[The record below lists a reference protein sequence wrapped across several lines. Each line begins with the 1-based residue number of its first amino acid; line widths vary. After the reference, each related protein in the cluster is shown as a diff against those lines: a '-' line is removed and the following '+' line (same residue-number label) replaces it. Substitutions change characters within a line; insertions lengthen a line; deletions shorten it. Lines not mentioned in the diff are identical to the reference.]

1 MDKTSLTP
9 EQRRVAL
16 EGGTEPPFANAYWN
30 NHEPGVYL
38 DVVSGDLLFRSEDK
52 YDSGSGWPSFTKP
65 ASSDALVEREDRG
78 HGMVRT
84 EVRAAKS
91 GIHLG
96 HVFDDGPRPR
106 GLRYCMNSAA
116 LRFVPEADSTAY
128 FAAGCFWGTE
138 AYFRRV
144 GGVLDATA
152 GYMGG
157 EGEDPDYAEVSTGLT
172 GHAETVRVTFDP
184 ARVTYRDLV
193 RHFFRMHDPTTP
205 NRQGNDRGT
214 QYRSAVFYLNELQRE
229 TVVEVARELAVLR
242 RYDAPIVTE
251 ILPSGEFWPAEEY
264 HQRYLDKN
272 PLGYCH
278 VDLDLADRP
287 LD

>member
-1 MDKTSLTP
+1 
-9 EQRRVAL
+9 
-16 EGGTEPPFANAYWN
+16 
-30 NHEPGVYL
+30 
-38 DVVSGDLLFRSEDK
+38 
-52 YDSGSGWPSFTKP
+52 
-65 ASSDALVEREDRG
+65 
-78 HGMVRT
+78 
-84 EVRAAKS
+84 
-91 GIHLG
+91 
-96 HVFDDGPRPR
+96 
-106 GLRYCMNSAA
+106 
-116 LRFVPEADSTAY
+116 
-128 FAAGCFWGTE
+128 
-138 AYFRRV
+138 
-144 GGVLDATA
+144 
-152 GYMGG
+152 
-157 EGEDPDYAEVSTGLT
+157 
-172 GHAETVRVTFDP
+172 TFDP

-251 ILPSGEFWPAEEY
+251 ILPAGELWPAEEY